1 MISALAARK
10 AAAAATSTA
19 TATSTNTSESPR
31 LPTSTATPSHATTR
45 NAGSSPS
52 NTRVGNAKRKNVPV
66 EVVLGAS
73 GSKRTRV
80 GYGDPV
86 SGGRG
91 RGGGRN
97 AYRKAESKRGGSGR
111 GAGKRERYFSV
122 GEDGFKMQ
130 SDVIELGSSE
140 SESESGSESESE
152 GGSVDAGVDED
163 DGVVFVPVGGR
174 RRFGAGRESAGSS
187 SAEEAMD
194 VDVDFGP
201 ATSANAV
208 VAGQK
213 LQEEEAETLSTFRP
227 VEGENV
233 FGISA
238 AEATALGLPD
248 ASATT
253 LVLLPAHETLCL
265 LGTFGLGVVH
275 GCVDLFGVRVG
286 VEGGVRVHRVFAP
299 SSAPLPVLKAAFA
312 HKRSRGGGHVLDRS
326 VFGALP
332 LSVRSVVQPED
343 PFWKAG
349 VVIAVQTLRTGVER
363 LGVVCRPFEDVFRPS
378 RWQKRLNCGVHPD
391 PERDPEVL
399 RVPGVYV

>member
-1 MISALAARK
+1 MENNERDVNWWVVEAKGVKAVQDDRIKLAMISALAARK
-10 AAAAATSTA
+10 AAAAATSTP
-19 TATSTNTSESPR
+19 TPTTNTSESPR
-31 LPTSTATPSHATTR
+31 YPTSISTTNATTK

-52 NTRVGNAKRKNVPV
+52 STRVGSAKRKNVPV
-66 EVVLGAS
+66 EVVPGAS

-86 SGGRG
+86 SGTRG

-97 AYRKAESKRGGSGR
+97 AHRKAETKRGGSGR
-111 GAGKRERYFSV
+111 GAGKRERYFTV

-130 SDVIELGSSE
+130 ADVIELGSSE
-140 SESESGSESESE
+140 SESGSGSDSESGDA
-152 GGSVDAGVDED
+152 SVDAGVDED

-194 VDVDFGP
+194 VDFGP

-213 LQEEEAETLSTFRP
+213 DEEQEAETLSTFRP

-238 AEATALGLPD
+238 AEAAALGLPN

-253 LVLLPAHETLCL
+253 LVFLPAHETLCL
-265 LGTFGLGVVH
+265 LGTFAVGVVH
-275 GCVDLFGVRVG
+275 GCVDLFGTRVG
-286 VEGGVRVHRVFAP
+286 VEGRGGGGVRVHKVFAP

-312 HKRSRGGGHVLDRS
+312 NKRSRGGGHVLDRS

-349 VVIAVQTLRTGVER
+349 VVIAVQTL
-363 LGVVCRPFEDVFRPS
+363 
-378 RWQKRLNCGVHPD
+378 
-391 PERDPEVL
+391 
-399 RVPGVYV
+399 